1 MAAIEFPPM
10 PSAFVAA
17 VNYAVG
23 GIVSDNHDWRHHTTV
38 KTEEFW
44 KAMDAYMKLRKVQG
58 IGHHS
63 PEGKA
68 MAKAYEEL
76 KASQAFMK
84 DQVWG

>member
-1 MAAIEFPPM
+1 MGLI
-10 PSAFVAA
+10 
-17 VNYAVG
+17 
-23 GIVSDNHDWRHHTTV
+23 DNRDWRHPTTI

-44 KAMDAYMKLRKVQG
+44 KAMDAYMKLRKEQG

-68 MAKAYEEL
+68 MAKAYEAL

-84 DQVWG
+84 DQA